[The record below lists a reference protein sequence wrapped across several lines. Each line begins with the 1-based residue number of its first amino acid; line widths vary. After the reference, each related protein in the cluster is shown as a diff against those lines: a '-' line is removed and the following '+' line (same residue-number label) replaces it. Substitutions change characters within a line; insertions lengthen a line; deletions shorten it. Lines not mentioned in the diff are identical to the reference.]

1 MRYVVA
7 ACAAGA
13 LLSLLVLP
21 SAPLHDQWAW
31 IVWGREL
38 VHLDLDASAG
48 PAWKPLPVMVTAL
61 LAPFGAATPS
71 LWLAVARFG
80 GLLSLALGW
89 RLAARLASG
98 PEAGATRSNLA
109 AGWPAGVV
117 AVIALLS
124 AWLRNVSLGIAEGL
138 LVAFSLWA
146 VERHVEGRRGQAL
159 VLVLAASLIRPEAWP
174 FLGLYSLYLW
184 LTEPRL
190 RVPVAAALLSVPLLW
205 FGPDTFLAGEP
216 LRSSDEA
223 QSAATTVSAG
233 DVLSRAFDVVPL
245 PVHLAA
251 LVAVALAVR
260 RRATPVLVLAAAAAA
275 YVVVEVVLT
284 VVGGYEGVS
293 RFLYPVLGI
302 EAVLAGVGV
311 GWLAEGAAAWAGRRS
326 PDRQAPARVSALA
339 AGAIVVV
346 ALPLGAWRIARL
358 VDQLRPTTA
367 RHGFYEDLATAVTRA
382 GGAARVRA
390 CGTPYASVAQAPAV
404 AWRLHVHIP
413 QVRKRP
419 SPPGSVLR
427 VDPAQRARIESDVLP
442 VQIVRLR
449 SRRFRFVG
457 GSGPWQV
464 LESCRRG
471 PPTSRS

>member
-1 MRYVVA
+1 MRYVVP

-48 PAWKPLPVMVTAL
+48 PAWKPLPVLVTAL
-61 LAPFGAATPS
+61 LAPFGGATPS

-80 GLLSLALGW
+80 GLLSLVLGY
-89 RLAARLASG
+89 RLAARF
-98 PEAGATRSNLA
+98 

-138 LVAFSLWA
+138 LVAFGLWA
-146 VERHVEGRRGQAL
+146 VERHLEGRRGQAFAL
-159 VLVLAASLIRPEAWP
+159 ALAAALIRPEAWP
-174 FLGLYSLYLW
+174 FLGLYGLYLW

-233 DVLSRAFDVVPL
+233 DVLSRAFDVVPV

-251 LVAVALAVR
+251 LVAVALAIR
-260 RRATPVLVLAAAAAA
+260 RRAGPVL
-275 YVVVEVVLT
+275 
-284 VVGGYEGVS
+284 
-293 RFLYPVLGI
+293 
-302 EAVLAGVGV
+302 
-311 GWLAEGAAAWAGRRS
+311 
-326 PDRQAPARVSALA
+326 ALA
-339 AGAIVVV
+339 AGRPRTWSSRSCSPWSV
-346 ALPLGAWRIARL
+346 ATRGSRASSIRSWAWRRCSPASESGGWPRAL
-358 VDQLRPTTA
+358 LPGPSGARPT
-367 RHGFYEDLATAVTRA
+367 A
-382 GGAARVRA
+382 GRRRGL
-390 CGTPYASVAQAPAV
+390 P
-404 AWRLHVHIP
+404 
-413 QVRKRP
+413 P
-419 SPPGSVLR
+419 SPQG
-427 VDPAQRARIESDVLP
+427 
-442 VQIVRLR
+442 R
-449 SRRFRFVG
+449 SSSPRCRWALG
-457 GSGPWQV
+457 G
-464 LESCRRG
+464 
-471 PPTSRS
+471 